1 MRSTSTLCCHI
12 TTRAAGELPDVVV
25 TLPFLTLPLSVVI
38 IFHVLGV
45 HDHEDIRHMI
55 VGTCKGLIE
64 HATQNLIDNDAWSGM
79 TEIELFEWIAKEGS
93 REVTR
98 ERRYKYMEHI
108 VSSEILPH
116 MGLSRDAETCR
127 RKAVY
132 FGLMLRKLFLVYDG
146 TIESDDRDHYCNKR
160 LRHTAPLM
168 HAQVSRVWGGWVE
181 WGWEV
186 GVGVEGGSV
195 VCVSNVRARVAVS
208 QDRYGRRVDG
218 TPDEAALSQRAPH
231 VQHDVAQAR

>member
-12 TTRAAGELPDVVV
+12 TTRAAGDLPDVVV
-25 TLPFLTLPLSVVI
+25 TLPFLTLPLSIVI

-45 HDHEDIRHMI
+45 HDHNDIRHMI

-64 HATQNLIDNDAWSGM
+64 HATQNLIDNDSWSNM

-116 MGLSRDAETCR
+116 MGLSRDAATCR

-160 LRHTAPLM
+160 LRHSAPLM
-168 HAQVSRVWGGWVE
+168 LSTRRISKRTRGL
-181 WGWEV
+181 
-186 GVGVEGGSV
+186 GV
-195 VCVSNVRARVAVS
+195 
-208 QDRYGRRVDG
+208 
-218 TPDEAALSQRAPH
+218 
-231 VQHDVAQAR
+231 